1 MGRKGLKLHHRTKAS
16 YFNYHTCSDLYLLL
30 AIVERN
36 KRPMEDDVED
46 DDSHPTKRNRKE
58 GMALDDEETQIA
70 SGLKPIS
77 LDQDET
83 RSQDGDV
90 DEQSGVDDFGGDGH
104 GTGFEDN
111 GVCSNHS
118 T

>member
-1 MGRKGLKLHHRTKAS
+1 
-16 YFNYHTCSDLYLLL
+16 
-30 AIVERN
+30 
-36 KRPMEDDVED
+36 MEDDVNGSQD
-46 DDSHPTKRNRKE
+46 DDSHPTKRNRTE

-70 SGLKPIS
+70 SGLEPIVL

-83 RSQDGDV
+83 GSQDGDV
-90 DEQSGVDDFGGDGH
+90 DESGEFGGDGFNGDGH
-104 GTGFEDN
+104 GTGFDDN